1 MSLKI
6 TNFYVDTNEVID
18 FIETY
23 IANQKLPTYEIDIS
37 SLNLFDAIKISV
49 LISTKYYDTEKN
61 NKFKW
66 IVNDKLAYN
75 TISKLKLSNMFL
87 CLKNKNILNPQTFS
101 SEIKACV

>member
-18 FIETY
+18 FIEKY
-23 IANQKLPTYEIDIS
+23 IANQKLTTYEIDIS

-49 LISTKYYDTEKN
+49 LISTKYYDIEKN

-66 IVNDKLAYN
+66 IVADKLAYN

-87 CLKNKNILNPQTFS
+87 CLKEKNVINPQSFTIKNI
-101 SEIKACV
+101 ACV

>member
-6 TNFYVDTNEVID
+6 TNFYVDANEVIN

-23 IANQKLPTYEIDIS
+23 IANQKLTTYEIDIS
-37 SLNLFDAIKISV
+37 SLSLFDAIKISV

-61 NKFKW
+61 IKFKW
-66 IVNDKLAYN
+66 VVNDKLAYN

-87 CLKNKNILNPQTFS
+87 HLKNKNILNPQTFTLKN
-101 SEIKACV
+101 KACV

>member
-6 TNFYVDTNEVID
+6 TNFYVDANEVID

-23 IANQKLPTYEIDIS
+23 IANQKLTTYEIDIS
-37 SLNLFDAIKISV
+37 SLSLFDAIKISV

-61 NKFKW
+61 IKFKW
-66 IVNDKLAYN
+66 VVNDKLAYN

-87 CLKNKNILNPQTFS
+87 HLKNKNILNPQTFTLNN
-101 SEIKACV
+101 KACV